1 MMDVFGGHE
10 VSRTNPLVQLGQAV
24 AFTTPAK

>member
-10 VSRTNPLVQLGQAV
+10 VSRTNPMVQLGEAV
-24 AFTTPAK
+24 ASTTLAK